1 MRPTVQ
7 SVNRRVD
14 GLEIR
19 LERVESKVDE
29 NTQQIK
35 ALDAKVDQRF
45 EKIDQRF
52 EKIDQRFEKIDQRF
66 NTLEA
71 KFDAKIEDYTTRVFR
86 YIDLKTESILS
97 EFRAFRDELRDHSGR
112 ITRLELVADSH
123 QFRLENLE
131 KTQRRR
137 AAKSRESPANVPEQ
151 ADQA

>member
-35 ALDAKVDQRF
+35 ALDAKV
-45 EKIDQRF
+45 DQRF

-137 AAKSRESPANVPEQ
+137 AAKSRETPANVPEQ